1 MRIIRPILMATAA
14 AVLLT
19 AYGFSRGWA
28 QPAIKSETSTG
39 QEKASG
45 AEFESMLTKL
55 DAAQQEFHNGR
66 PAALKALWSHADDV
80 TLAGGSGGAIE
91 KGWEHVS
98 RRLDWASSQYSNGVQ
113 TNERVVVTV
122 SGNFAYVVQA
132 EHIRFH
138 VPRQERESKRDYRIT
153 MVFRREPE
161 GWRIVHRQADTQTLQ
176 QTAH

>member
-1 MRIIRPILMATAA
+1 MRTVRVALVACVVAFWLSA
-14 AVLLT
+14 YAVRRE
-19 AYGFSRGWA
+19 GA
-28 QPAIKSETSTG
+28 QVTIKPETSAG

-45 AEFESMLTKL
+45 AELESMLTKL

-66 PAALKALWSHADDV
+66 PAAIKALWSHADDV

-91 KGWEHVS
+91 KGWARVGP
-98 RRLDWASSQYSNGVQ
+98 RLDWAASQYTNGVQ
-113 TNERVVVTV
+113 TNERITVAV
-122 SGNFAYVVQA
+122 SGSFAYVVQM

-138 VPRQERESKRDYRIT
+138 VPGQERESKRDYRIT

-161 GWRIVHRQADTQTLQ
+161 GWRIVHRQADTQVER

>member
-1 MRIIRPILMATAA
+1 MRITRPVLMATAA
-14 AVLLT
+14 AILLT
-19 AYGFSRGWA
+19 AYGLQRGGA
-28 QPAIKSETSTG
+28 RSAVKSETSTG

-45 AEFESMLTKL
+45 AEFESMLAKL

-66 PAALKALWSHADDV
+66 PAAIKALWSHADDV

-91 KGWEHVS
+91 KGWGHVGP
-98 RRLDWASSQYSNGVQ
+98 RLDWASSQYSNGVQ
-113 TNERVVVTV
+113 TNERITTTV
-122 SGNFAYVVQA
+122 SGSFAYVVQL

-138 VPRQERESKRDYRIT
+138 VPGQERESGRDYRIT

-161 GWRIVHRQADTQTLQ
+161 GWRIIHRQADTQTVR